1 MTELQ
6 HTFDKDMMV
15 RDIVLRF
22 PKAADYFRNRKIDF
36 CCGGNRAL
44 EAAAVEASISIDDLL
59 HDLVELAAN
68 HPPIEESDNWTEAQ
82 SANLIEH
89 VVGKHHGYL
98 REELPEIQKGVTKVA
113 RVHGESDQHLLE
125 IERLFGMLR
134 KELLE
139 HIVKEEDLVFPK
151 MLLWELGQEQ
161 IVLDKLRSSIH
172 ELEDEH
178 DTAGDLLKGI
188 RQLTNNF
195 EAPEHACTTYRTTY
209 ARLEE
214 LEGMTFNHV
223 HLENNILFPRYL

>member
-1 MTELQ
+1 MEELQ
-6 HTFDKDMMV
+6 HTFNKDMMV

-22 PKAADYFRNRKIDF
+22 PKAADYFRNRRIDF
-36 CCGGNRAL
+36 CCGGNRPL
-44 EAAAVEASISIDDLL
+44 EAAAIEASISIEELL
-59 HDLVELAAN
+59 HDLTELATN
-68 HPPIEESDNWTEAQ
+68 HPPIEESDNWIEAP

-89 VVGKHHGYL
+89 VVSKHHRYL

-113 RVHGESDQHLLE
+113 RVHGDSDQHLLE
-125 IERLFGMLR
+125 IARIFGMLR
-134 KELLE
+134 EELLE
-139 HIVKEEDLVFPK
+139 HIEKEEDLIFPK
-151 MLLWELGQEQ
+151 MLNWELGQEQ
-161 IVLDKLRSSIH
+161 NVLDKLRSSIH

-178 DTAGDLLKGI
+178 DSAGDLLKGI

-195 EAPEHACTTYRTTY
+195 DAPEHACTTYRTTY

>member
-6 HTFDKDMMV
+6 HSFDKDMMV

-36 CCGGNRAL
+36 CCGGNRPL
-44 EAAAVEASISIDDLL
+44 EAAAVEASISIDELL
-59 HDLVELAAN
+59 HDLAELAAN
-68 HPPIEESDNWTEAQ
+68 HPPIEESDNWTEAP
-82 SANLIEH
+82 SAGLIEH

-98 REELPEIQKGVTKVA
+98 RQELPEIQKGVTKVA
-113 RVHGESDQHLLE
+113 RVHGDSDQHLLE

-139 HIVKEEDLVFPK
+139 HIEKEEDLVFPK

-161 IVLDKLRSSIH
+161 FVLDKLRSSIH